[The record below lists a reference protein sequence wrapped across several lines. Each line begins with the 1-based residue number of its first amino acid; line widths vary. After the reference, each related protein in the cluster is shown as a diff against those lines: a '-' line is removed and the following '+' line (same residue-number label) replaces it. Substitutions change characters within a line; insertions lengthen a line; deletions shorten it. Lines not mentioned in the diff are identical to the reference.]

1 MTNSRGHNG
10 TAAPFV
16 LALNGLYVG
25 DTKAGGP
32 FKYSKTSGA
41 QSCISALSS
50 GGERPNL
57 VASFYFNPHLIT
69 QAPCVLWR
77 GGVAARRMM
86 KTLKTSFKGAINCR
100 DGCFLGGFVFL
111 LAGPAGL
118 GPRRLLLPP
127 FYSNYSENSTVTNA
141 LF

>member
-1 MTNSRGHNG
+1 M
-10 TAAPFV
+10 

-25 DTKAGGP
+25 GTKAAGP
-32 FKYSKTSGA
+32 FKSSKTSEA

-50 GGERPNL
+50 GAERPNL

-86 KTLKTSFKGAINCR
+86 ETLKTSFKGAINRR
-100 DGCFLGGFVFL
+100 DGRFWEEGGLPVGAFVFL
-111 LAGPAGL
+111 VGPAGL
-118 GPRRLLLPP
+118 GPRRLQH
-127 FYSNYSENSTVTNA
+127 YSENSTVINA
-141 LF
+141 PF